1 MNTWSKFHDVLKT
14 QIITRLLNWCW
25 QTQSLVF
32 KTHVLLKQD
41 YMTLIKWQLLSLNH
55 TKKKNIVTSDLIG
68 TWEHS
73 QTMILEQILW
83 DFSTLHLNN
92 DYSSSLDLCVDNCI
106 RALDIYAVEK
116 KKYLRVNNSPF
127 INIALSKAVLDRTR
141 LRNNFLKNRSAEN
154 WLIIAGET
162 TVCH

>member
-83 DFSTLHLNN
+83 YFPTLHLNS
-92 DYSSSLDLCVDNCI
+92 DYSSLDLCVDICI
-106 RALDIYAVEK
+106 RALDIYALK
-116 KKYLRVNNSPF
+116 KRKYFRVNNSPF
-127 INIALSKAVLDRTR
+127 INIAISKAKLDRTR
-141 LRNNFLKNRSAEN
+141 LRKTFLKNKSAEN
-154 WLIIAGET
+154 WLIIARKL